1 MEVKN
6 EHNSRETRRRRS
18 PSEVVEEVRRLR
30 ENTKVS
36 LDIVLKDLDDLSLKI
51 LSALTE
57 PYNVKELS
65 EMFKVSHSM
74 VLRRLQKMEAV
85 GLVESRVGLDRR
97 KRYFEI
103 TDLGR
108 KVLER
113 REKG

>member
-1 MEVKN
+1 MGDII
-6 EHNSRETRRRRS
+6 EHNSGERRRRRS
-18 PSEVVEEVRRLR
+18 PSEVVEEARKLR
-30 ENTKVS
+30 ESTNVS
-36 LDIVLKDLDDLSLKI
+36 LKLVLKDLDDLSLKL
-51 LSALTE
+51 LSVLTE

-65 EMFKVSHSM
+65 EMFKVSHSV
-74 VLRRLQKMEAV
+74 VLRRLQRMEAV

-108 KVLER
+108 KVLEG